1 MCFYVY
7 QIMLSLFSF
16 CLDSHAV
23 WSMAILI
30 SLERIRINSTEK
42 PWLEYSLQ
50 GTSFVLQST
59 ELRRLLASFLIINTK
74 TLMMEKTSLGLFSPY
89 ILCMI
94 ILYLSAA
101 KMASHMESHVHFFVK

>member
-7 QIMLSLFSF
+7 QIMLSLFSV
-16 CLDSHAV
+16 CLESHAV
-23 WSMAILI
+23 WRMAILI

-50 GTSFVLQST
+50 STSFVLQST
-59 ELRRLLASFLIINTK
+59 ELSSLLASLLIINPK
-74 TLMMEKTSLGLFSPY
+74 ILMMEKTSLGLFSLH

-94 ILYLSAA
+94 LLYLTAA
-101 KMASHMESHVHFFVK
+101 KMVSHVETHVYFFVK